1 MGCILALTLAPGA
14 AAQDAA
20 QAGTV
25 AGRVTDERG
34 AGISG
39 AQVFLVR
46 PAIGTQTGSDGNY
59 RLTGVPAG
67 THSLG
72 VRMLGFRPDSASVT
86 VDAGGTASQDFSLSR
101 DPLQLQEM
109 VVTGTQS
116 PRQNLAA
123 SVAVTTLSAQ
133 EVEQAAPRSTTEML
147 RYVPGFTRVESSG
160 GEVNQNISMR
170 GILGVEYVM
179 FMEDGMPV
187 FPTMHTFF
195 MNADNLFRFD
205 TNIERMEVVRGGA
218 SALFGSNTP
227 GAIINFIN
235 KTGGDRF
242 GGSTRL
248 TGGTQEYARYDLNA
262 NGPLGEDWSFNV
274 GGFYR
279 YDHGVR
285 DPGFTG
291 IRGGQLKAN
300 VTRQLDN
307 GYIRASV
314 KHINDRNQFILPLP
328 FDQSGGS
335 GVRRGLQQLRRD
347 EHAGGTRPRGADA
360 RRRRSDS
367 PLDNGLRTDA
377 TWFTV
382 DAAIDL
388 DENWRIQ
395 NTAQVMQNDQEWNA
409 LLPNNMVTADEYI
422 ASLGLP
428 VGTTAQLF
436 YTNHFDE
443 FGDRLPFNTPNNFV
457 ALAGEWHVRE
467 ADLRDPRPDPAPAPD
482 RPAQLR
488 GGGVPRELY
497 PGEPVE
503 LHRHP
508 DRRAGQPPLP
518 RSWSPTRRAS
528 WTP

>member
-1 MGCILALTLAPGA
+1 
-14 AAQDAA
+14 
-20 QAGTV
+20 
-25 AGRVTDERG
+25 
-34 AGISG
+34 
-39 AQVFLVR
+39 
-46 PAIGTQTGSDGNY
+46 
-59 RLTGVPAG
+59 
-67 THSLG
+67 
-72 VRMLGFRPDSASVT
+72 
-86 VDAGGTASQDFSLSR
+86 
-101 DPLQLQEM
+101 
-109 VVTGTQS
+109 
-116 PRQNLAA
+116 
-123 SVAVTTLSAQ
+123 
-133 EVEQAAPRSTTEML
+133 ML

-160 GEVNQNISMR
+160 GEVNQNIPMR

-235 KTGGDRF
+235 KTGGDQF
-242 GGSTRL
+242 GGTTRL

-262 NGPLGEDWSFNV
+262 NGPMGEDWRFNV

-307 GYIRASV
+307 GYLRASV

-328 FDQSGGS
+328 FDQSGRS
-335 GVRRGLQQLRRD
+335 GLRRGLQQLRRD
-347 EHAGGTRPRGADA
+347 EHARRARPRGADA
-360 RRRRSDS
+360 RWSAAAAARQRAPDRGHLVHGGRGPRPRRRLAD
-367 PLDNGLRTDA
+367 PEHRAGHAERPGVERAAAA
-377 TWFTV
+377 TTCV
-382 DAAIDL
+382 PAYRVHRQPRSSRPARPRSSSI
-388 DENWRIQ
+388 
-395 NTAQVMQNDQEWNA
+395 
-409 LLPNNMVTADEYI
+409 
-422 ASLGLP
+422 
-428 VGTTAQLF
+428 
-436 YTNHFDE
+436 TNHFDE
-443 FGDRLPFNTPNNFV
+443 FGDRLPYRHPERTRGARRRV
-457 ALAGEWHVRE
+457 ARSE
-467 ADLRDPRPDPAPAPD
+467 ADLRDSRPDPAPPPV

-488 GGGVPRELY
+488 GGGVPGALY

-508 DRRAGQPPLP
+508 DRRAGQSPLP
-518 RSWSPTRRAS
+518 RCGHQHRGRPGHADQQRVQELPLELRERHG
-528 WTP
+528 